1 MATGD
6 GELETYG
13 VGGVGV
19 GGGGG
24 SWGGAG
30 EFVFGGEVYD
40 PAEFSWFLVE
50 PLEESPIVFL
60 FLFFFALKIRT

>member
-13 VGGVGV
+13 VGGVGA
-19 GGGGG
+19 GGG
-24 SWGGAG
+24 GGAG

-50 PLEESPIVFL
+50 PLEESPIVCV
-60 FLFFFALKIRT
+60 FF

>member
-13 VGGVGV
+13 VGVV
-19 GGGGG
+19 GG
-24 SWGGAG
+24 GGAG
-30 EFVFGGEVYD
+30 EFMFGREVYD

-50 PLEESPIVFL
+50 PLEESPIGFFL
-60 FLFFFALKIRT
+60 FSL